1 MATAT
6 NELTTTERSQ
16 MDPPARIH
24 PTAEVEAGATLGAG
38 TSVWHQAQVRV
49 GACVGARC
57 IIGKGAYIDADVQIG
72 DNCKIQNYALIY
84 HGARL
89 GHGVFVGPAAV
100 LTNDRYP
107 RAITPDGALK
117 RADDWECGEIL
128 VDDGAAIGAGAIIVT
143 GVHIGRFAT
152 IGAGAVVTHDVPPH
166 ALMIGSPAWLAGW
179 VCRCGRPLTP
189 KTPCAAC
196 GDTLEGV
203 RS

>member
-1 MATAT
+1 MVTAT
-6 NELTTTERSQ
+6 NKPRTVELGQPEA
-16 MDPPARIH
+16 PVRIH
-24 PTAEVEAGATLGAG
+24 PTAEVEAGAVLGAG
-38 TSVWHQAQVRV
+38 TAVWHEAQVRT
-49 GACVGARC
+49 GASVGARC
-57 IIGKGAYIDADVQIG
+57 IIGKGAYIDAGVRLG

-84 HGARL
+84 RGARL

-107 RAITPDGALK
+107 RAITPTGAPK
-117 RADDWECGEIL
+117 SADDWECGEIAIE
-128 VDDGAAIGAGAIIVT
+128 DGAAIGAGAIIVT

-189 KTPCAAC
+189 ETSCAVC

>member
-1 MATAT
+1 MVMITSVQQT
-6 NELTTTERSQ
+6 RDPRQTE
-16 MDPPARIH
+16 PPARVH
-24 PTAEVEAGATLGAG
+24 PTAEVEAGAMLGAG
-38 TSVWHQAQVRV
+38 TSVWHQAQVRA
-49 GACVGARC
+49 GARVGARC

-117 RADDWECGEIL
+117 SVDDWDCGEID

-143 GVHIGRFAT
+143 GVRIGRFAT

-189 KTPCAAC
+189 ETPCAVC